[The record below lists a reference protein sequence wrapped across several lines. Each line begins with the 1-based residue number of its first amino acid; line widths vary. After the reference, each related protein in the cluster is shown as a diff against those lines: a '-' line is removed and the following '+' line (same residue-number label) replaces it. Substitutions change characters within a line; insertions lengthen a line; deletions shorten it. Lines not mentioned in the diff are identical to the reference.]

1 MKILLIEDDKLLREL
16 LVKKLTSAGYEMLA
30 ACDGQEGLELMK
42 NNLPQLILL
51 DIIMPRKSGFEVI
64 KEMKKDENLKDIP
77 IIIVS
82 NSGQPVEI
90 SKAKEMGVKDWI
102 IKTEFSTK
110 DVLDKVKKIEK
121 ELIN

>member
-1 MKILLIEDDKLLREL
+1 MKILLIEDDKLLRSL
-16 LVKKLTSAGYEMLA
+16 LVKKLTSAGYEMMA

-42 NNLPQLILL
+42 SNLPQLILL

-90 SKAKEMGVKDWI
+90 SKAKELGVKDWI
-102 IKTEFSTK
+102 IKTEFSTQ